1 YIHCRQFPNTKNYYY
16 ILHDKDAALQVQVN
30 RKWEFRGI
38 KDDGPILHIDMVLT
52 DAMGNSIYAEI
63 PSDIVDEQNPL
74 INVNKVY
81 IIRRFRVIYAKSS
94 YKVVDAPFMI
104 CFTKFTIIELC
115 REPPTTFPQYVYR
128 LTPYNEIDPFGP
140 KAKTFHDVIG
150 LIKEVTKINPIY
162 SGPTQSTSKIRNVFI
177 TDLSDNIMKITLWG
191 NRAEQFSYNSVYD
204 PQRKNPI
211 VVLFVGCL
219 PKEYQ
224 GDIVLNGG
232 AACHTMTEMV
242 LQLPLLTKD
251 DIVPFDKEGC
261 ECTVTI
267 VRISEKNKWW
277 YPACTK
283 CPKKPAMNRKT
294 MQCRECGS
302 IDYCFRYR
310 LSFIASD
317 GTAEANMFCFENV
330 ATKIVGKSSASLL
343 ASAADPE
350 ITPPDIAAIVSLKF
364 TFVVTYDNESYGG
377 HSKIFL
383 IRSILATYGRDSLL
397 PQIQENVDI
406 TYPNTPMQLTAK
418 EHKSPSTAMS
428 NLTTNSPPH

>member
-1 YIHCRQFPNTKNYYY
+1 
-16 ILHDKDAALQVQVN
+16 
-30 RKWEFRGI
+30 
-38 KDDGPILHIDMVLT
+38 
-52 DAMGNSIYAEI
+52 
-63 PSDIVDEQNPL
+63 
-74 INVNKVY
+74 
-81 IIRRFRVIYAKSS
+81 
-94 YKVVDAPFMI
+94 
-104 CFTKFTIIELC
+104 
-115 REPPTTFPQYVYR
+115 
-128 LTPYNEIDPFGP
+128 
-140 KAKTFHDVIG
+140 
-150 LIKEVTKINPIY
+150 
-162 SGPTQSTSKIRNVFI
+162 
-177 TDLSDNIMKITLWG
+177 
-191 NRAEQFSYNSVYD
+191 
-204 PQRKNPI
+204 
-211 VVLFVGCL
+211 
-219 PKEYQ
+219 
-224 GDIVLNGG
+224 
-232 AACHTMTEMV
+232 MV
-242 LQLPLLTKD
+242 LQLPLLTND
-251 DIVPFDKEGC
+251 DIVPFDVPKCQHKTTKELLEFDPYTIPKEGC

-277 YPACTK
+277 YPPCTK

-397 PQIQENVDI
+397 PQIQGNVDI

-428 NLTTNSPPH
+428 NLTTNSPPHAKCVLTYLSSQTSALEKDDFSKQKAPQMPEKTLEDSNPTKATFESPQKGLLYQL

>member
-1 YIHCRQFPNTKNYYY
+1 MTYKALSNLSPQ
-16 ILHDKDAALQVQVN
+16 DKDAALQVQVN

-140 KAKTFHDVIG
+140 KAKTFHGFQHKKWYYNCRCLQKTTLFHLTSQNVNTKT
-150 LIKEVTKINPIY
+150 IKELLE
-162 SGPTQSTSKIRNVFI
+162 F
-177 TDLSDNIMKITLWG
+177 
-191 NRAEQFSYNSVYD
+191 D
-204 PQRKNPI
+204 PYTIP
-211 VVLFVGCL
+211 
-219 PKEYQ
+219 
-224 GDIVLNGG
+224 
-232 AACHTMTEMV
+232 
-242 LQLPLLTKD
+242 
-251 DIVPFDKEGC
+251 KEGC

-428 NLTTNSPPH
+428 NLTTNSPPHAKRVLTYLSSQTSTSEKDDLSKQKGPQMPENTLEDSNPTKATFESPPKRRKELDSSCTFNDSDATKTP